1 MFYTDIRLKKCVS
14 VFDSLPNRYM
24 TQGMCD
30 KAVNSYLVALN
41 LLLIGLL

>member
-1 MFYTDIRLKKCVS
+1 MSDKAVDTFLF

-30 KAVNSYLVALN
+30 EAVNSYLLALN